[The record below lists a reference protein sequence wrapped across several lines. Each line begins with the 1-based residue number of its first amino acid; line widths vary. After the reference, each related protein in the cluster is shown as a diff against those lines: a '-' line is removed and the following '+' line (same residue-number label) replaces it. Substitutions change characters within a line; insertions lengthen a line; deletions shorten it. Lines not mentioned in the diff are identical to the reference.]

1 MKIALLVVLILAG
14 GAGIYFSIDQQSKLE
29 ATVADNKGLASDIV
43 HESRVFDEVSADRE
57 AADQEVAQ
65 WQRTRGEK
73 RATLSGETDKHT
85 TLAAK
90 AEEVNTAFA
99 AKEGQIKKIQDE
111 LAQFDFK
118 DPQEVIDRDN
128 AAKEKNKEL
137 LASLEEVNVVVDAA
151 AKKVGA
157 QEEQLGVLQDRQRDY
172 RAKLAN
178 NGSEYRIVAVDPE
191 WGFVVVNAGEDS
203 KINAQSVFLV
213 SRGGKGVAKLK
224 VSSLEKRQTVADVV
238 DGSLAE
244 GNRLEVGD
252 KVILLNPQG

>member
-1 MKIALLVVLILAG
+1 MKIALLIVLILAG
-14 GAGIYFSIDQQSKLE
+14 GAGIYFSIEQQNQLE
-29 ATVADNKGLASDIV
+29 ATVAENQELKTEIARQNGIFDRVSLDLEEASK
-43 HESRVFDEVSADRE
+43 EVE
-57 AADQEVAQ
+57 Q
-65 WQRTRGEK
+65 WQVRRGEK
-73 RATLSGETDKHT
+73 LATLAGETDKNN
-85 TLAAK
+85 TLSAK
-90 AEEVNTAFA
+90 AEDVGTQLL
-99 AKEGQIKKIQDE
+99 AKEAQIKKIQDE
-111 LAQFDFK
+111 LAQFDFN

-137 LASLEEVNVVVDAA
+137 LASLEEINVIVDAA
-151 AKKVGA
+151 AKKVGT